1 MIRCCAAALLI
12 VGLVPALAAEPAAAL
27 LPKTFTW
34 SGGGATND
42 WGDGANWQGNEAPP
56 SAGNSI
62 VDLSQAGVSTIDG
75 ADGQITDLTVVD
87 GTTLIGSGLT
97 ITGRLTAKCARLD
110 FDNFILAGSGELVG
124 GIIEGRF
131 TNAGSSLVHRT
142 PRITDCQST
151 DGGMKTP
158 YTSVAAGA
166 EVIND
171 GVWRGQ
177 DASLRG
183 LSCCGAPTSSK
194 VVHGP
199 TGVFRGDGVGIM
211 TLESVVVE
219 SRGRFEGAVFLDGSR
234 TRLIG
239 ESGVGARGV
248 RPGARL
254 IMQGGGSTTLSGTVT
269 VHRGAVLELR
279 DENEQLVGNGRL
291 DSPATPASQPAG
303 VVRFAGGQV
312 LNRVSVG
319 PVAVVE
325 QTSARS
331 LFVRT
336 LAATPGVLTVDGPTR
351 LGGTGEIKIDTLAS
365 MVLKGDTRVT
375 GRVTVDGQSCCR
387 ESEIPT
393 LVIGGTVTVPTGA
406 VLSVRSARFDL
417 RGRTAGAGRVN
428 LDFGLHVVSAG
439 ATLGTETYLG
449 ENADLTTPDGRVTV
463 DKTLH
468 LTGGAI
474 QGPARPRGTVISG
487 QGSLTWMSGGIGDV
501 TLSIPV
507 TMPASGSARGIVSN
521 LTTTRSVSLSGPL
534 IMFGGTTWTIDGN
547 ARFSRADIDA
557 SEIPAPLID
566 IRDRGSLRLV
576 DGTSLALGANVRASA
591 GVIDL
596 DGHRLALGAGRTTL
610 AEGRLLLG
618 GGELKSVRL
627 FTDGDSTVT
636 GPGRISGDYV
646 TNGVTRTARRGTI
659 EVKGGMVA
667 TRNSRITLGRN
678 DFVDVDGELSVA
690 GTLVLDRVPRPA
702 VSTDTLMRSQEL
714 DGRFD
719 TVRGLPPG
727 GRIEYTRSQVRIR

>member
-1 MIRCCAAALLI
+1 VLVALA
-12 VGLVPALAAEPAAAL
+12 PALAAAPAAAS
-27 LPKTFTW
+27 PIPRTFTW

-62 VDLSQAGVSTIDG
+62 IDLSQAGVSTIDG

-97 ITGRLTAKCARLD
+97 ITGRLTAKCARLQ
-110 FDNFILAGSGELVG
+110 FDNLILAGSGELVG
-124 GIIEGRF
+124 GIIQGRF
-131 TNAGSSLVHRT
+131 TNAGPSLVHRS
-142 PRITDCQST
+142 PEFTDCQST
-151 DGGMKTP
+151 DGGMKTIH
-158 YTSVAAGA
+158 TAVAAGA

-177 DASLRG
+177 GASLRG

-199 TGVFRGDGVGIM
+199 TGVFRGDGVDTM
-211 TLESVVVE
+211 TLETVVVE

-254 IMQGGGSTTLSGTVT
+254 ILQGGGSTTLSGTVT
-269 VHRGAVLELR
+269 VHRGGVLELR

-291 DSPATPASQPAG
+291 DSPATPAAQPAG

-325 QTSARS
+325 QTGTRS

-336 LAATPGVLTVDGPTR
+336 LAATPGVLTVDGPAR
-351 LGGTGEIKIDTLAS
+351 WGGTGTIKIDTLAS
-365 MVLKGDTRVT
+365 IVVKGDTRVT
-375 GRVTVDGQSCCR
+375 GRVSVVGQSCCR
-387 ESEIPT
+387 LTEIPT
-393 LVIGGTVTVPTGA
+393 LVVGGTLTVPNGA
-406 VLSVRSARFDL
+406 ALAVRSARFDL
-417 RGRTAGAGRVN
+417 RGRTDGAGRVD
-428 LDFGLHVVSAG
+428 LGFGFHVASAG
-439 ATLGTETYLG
+439 STFGTETHLG

-468 LTGGAI
+468 LTGGSI
-474 QGPARPRGTVISG
+474 EGPTRPRVSVIAG
-487 QGSLTWMSGGIGDV
+487 RGSLNWMSGAIGDV

-507 TMPASGSARGIVSN
+507 TMPATGTARGIISN

-534 IMFGGTTWTIDGN
+534 IMFGGTTWAIDGDT
-547 ARFSRADIDA
+547 RFSRADIDA
-557 SEIPAPLID
+557 SEVPAPLID
-566 IRDRGSLRLV
+566 LREQGSLRLV
-576 DGTSLALGANVRASA
+576 GGNSLALGADLRARKA
-591 GVIDL
+591 VIDL

-610 AEGRLLLG
+610 GESRLLLARG
-618 GGELKSVRL
+618 DLGAARL
-627 FTDGDSTVT
+627 FADGDSIVI
-636 GPGRISGDYV
+636 GPGRIIGDYV
-646 TNGVTRTARRGTI
+646 TNGVTRTSRRGTI
-659 EVKGGMVA
+659 SVGGSMVA
-667 TRNSRITLGRN
+667 TRNSRTTLGRG
-678 DFVDVDGELSVA
+678 DLVDVDGELSVA
-690 GTLVLDRVPRPA
+690 GTLILDRVPRPA
-702 VSTDTLMRSQEL
+702 VATDTLMRSQEL
-714 DGRFD
+714 SGQFD
-719 TVRGLPPG
+719 TVRGLPAG
-727 GRIEYTRSQVRIR
+727 GRIVYTRSQVRIR